1 MDERTLRVDGMACN
15 GCEDSVE
22 SALRGLEGVDRVEA
36 DHEAGTVELLAS
48 ERVSDAAVHE
58 AVAGAG
64 YEVVG

>member
-1 MDERTLRVDGMACN
+1 MNERTLRVDGMACN

-22 SALRGLEGVDRVEA
+22 SAVRELEGIDRAEA
-36 DHEAGTVELLAS
+36 DHEAGTLEFVAS
-48 ERVSDAAVHE
+48 ERVSEDAVHE